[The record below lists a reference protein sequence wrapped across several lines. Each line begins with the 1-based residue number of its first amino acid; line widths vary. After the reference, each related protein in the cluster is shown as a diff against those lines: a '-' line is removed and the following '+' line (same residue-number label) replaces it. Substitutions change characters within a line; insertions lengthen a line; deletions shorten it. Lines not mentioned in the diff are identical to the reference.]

1 MSDSERMEVLLQRA
15 NPVMPVLAIDD
26 LRDAI
31 PLAQALAAGGM
42 TVLEVTLRT
51 PAALDAIREMKQIPG
66 LTIGAGTVMT
76 PRQLEQLQAVNA
88 DFAVSPGATDTLLK
102 AGQDSEL
109 PFLPA
114 VGTASEIMRGVEYGY
129 WHFKF
134 FPATVMGGTAAL
146 KAFAGPFPEL
156 KFCPTGGVNPQNMN
170 DFLELPNVLCVG
182 GSWLAP
188 KTHIQNQDW
197 SAITAIAQQSN

>member
-1 MSDSERMEVLLQRA
+1 MSDSERMEVLLQKA

-102 AGQDSEL
+102 AGQDIEL

-129 WHFKF
+129 RHFKF

-156 KFCPTGGVNPQNMN
+156 KFCPTGGVNPQNMD

-188 KTHIQNQDW
+188 KTHIQDQDW
-197 SAITAIAQQSN
+197 PAITALAQQVD